1 MRIFLQCALI
11 IGLSATAA
19 FSIYFFHP
27 DRPPLY
33 FDPHQLA
40 KGEVE
45 IEKVLD
51 WLKEGEVVW
60 IDARPAARY
69 EQGHVEG
76 AFLLNEREDFNALLL
91 PIYSQ
96 LANRADLPFV
106 VYCGSELCLAS
117 KRVADLLRN
126 RVGITDVFVLKGG
139 VKVLKD
145 QGLMP

>member
-1 MRIFLQCALI
+1 MKIFLQCVMI

-19 FSIYFFHP
+19 LSVYFFHP
-27 DRPPLY
+27 ERPPLY
-33 FDPHQLA
+33 FNPDHLA
-40 KGEVE
+40 EGEVE
-45 IEKVLD
+45 VDKVIK
-51 WLKEGEVVW
+51 WLEQGEVVW
-60 IDARPAARY
+60 IDARSAFRY

-106 VYCGSELCLAS
+106 VYCGSESCLAS

-139 VKVLKD
+139 VKVLQDK
-145 QGLMP
+145 GLMP